1 MIRAQIT
8 IYLVEEDT
16 GPDLPVRFTGLDL
29 ADYSSIVMN
38 IKFADCTR
46 LEKTVTPEGVGDPEL
61 GYVSWSATDLVEGRH
76 EAEFELTT
84 VVGSKKIR
92 LPRKHTIILDV
103 RKNLD

>member
-38 IKFADCTR
+38 IKFANCTR
-46 LEKTVTPEGVGDPEL
+46 LEKTVTPDGTDSEL
-61 GYVSWSATDLVEGRH
+61 GHVSWSATDLVEGRH

-84 VVGSKKIR
+84 TAGSKKIR
-92 LPRKHTIILDV
+92 LPRKHTVILDI

>member
-8 IYLVEEDT
+8 IWLVEEDT

-29 ADYSSIVMN
+29 SNYSSIVMN
-38 IKFADCTR
+38 IKFEDCTR
-46 LEKTVTPEGVGDPEL
+46 LEKTVTPDGSDAEL
-61 GYVSWSATDLVEGRH
+61 GHVAWSAGDLVEGKH

-84 VVGSKKIR
+84 SAGSKKIR
-92 LPRKHTIILDV
+92 LPRKHTVVLDV